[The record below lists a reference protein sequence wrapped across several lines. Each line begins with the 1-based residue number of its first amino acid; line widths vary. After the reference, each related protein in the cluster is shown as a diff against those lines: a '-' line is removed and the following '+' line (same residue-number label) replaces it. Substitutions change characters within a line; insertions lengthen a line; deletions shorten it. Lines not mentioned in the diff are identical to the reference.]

1 MSQTKR
7 TASHANVI
15 VRMTQACVL
24 GLVWLALS
32 ISPAMAS
39 GGVATGGGLIFDPGK
54 PESPADGLG
63 GGGLKD
69 YNIASCPGE
78 GIASRFVPC
87 IRAVVVD
94 AAYLFFDN
102 VYPLLE
108 SAIYAAL
115 TLAVILYG
123 VMLVTQ
129 WIPTPKAS
137 TETFVFIIKIGAV
150 VGFTSNI
157 EIIYNLSISLLDG
170 FIYSVTNYSFS
181 GYGGFALRCPPGTEF
196 QGASYGP
203 GSANWMPLWHR
214 IDCVLDRIVGINAR
228 AGEEI
233 SSGIL
238 AFLWDN
244 AFTGAMGI
252 MVFIGGLYMI
262 ASLVMGLFRA
272 IAQYIISLMLLGLI
286 VMTGL
291 IFIPFIL
298 FRQTA
303 MEYFRKWLRIFI
315 STILQPVVVFAFM
328 SVLITALD
336 VTMFSGPNSFYR
348 TVAGD
353 NSNAADFSLSRYMV
367 DRNLYRARQAGP
379 YVQDNAP
386 LPDQRPTAESGR
398 RDGISN
404 PDDPRSRNL
413 GSLNEL
419 LVGIEYKEIDWA
431 RLCNARGGSTPTIDC
446 GNANE
451 TMREAV
457 GNSLIMSI
465 ITVFLLLQIMN
476 QIPRLAQDLTGG
488 ARETVD
494 TGGLAGNTVMSQ
506 GLSNATGNMTQR
518 ISNLVTM
525 RSTPGGGR

>member
-1 MSQTKR
+1 M
-7 TASHANVI
+7 SHASTALSSANVFF
-15 VRMTQACVL
+15 RMIQVCAMA
-24 GLVWLALS
+24 LVWLTLS
-32 ISPAMAS
+32 ITPAMAGS
-39 GGVATGGGLIFDPGK
+39 EGPIYDPGK
-54 PESPADGLG
+54 ATSPAEGLEG
-63 GGGLKD
+63 GNLKD
-69 YNIASCPGE
+69 YKVTSCSGE

-87 IRAVVVD
+87 IRAVVID
-94 AAYLFFDN
+94 AAYLFFDE
-102 VYPLLE
+102 VYPLFE
-108 SAIYAAL
+108 NAIYAAL

-129 WIPTPKAS
+129 WVPTPKAS
-137 TETFVFIIKIGAV
+137 TETFIFIIKIGAV

-196 QGASYGP
+196 EGASYGP
-203 GSANWMPLWHR
+203 GSADWMPLWHR
-214 IDCVLDRIVGINAR
+214 IDCVLDRVIGINAR

-252 MVFIGGLYMI
+252 MVFLGGLYMI
-262 ASLVMGLFRA
+262 ASLIMGLFRA
-272 IAQYIISLMLLGLI
+272 IAQYIISIMLLGLI

-315 STILQPVVVFAFM
+315 STILQPVIVFAFM

-353 NSNAADFSLSRYMV
+353 NSDAADFSLSRYMV
-367 DRNLYRARQAGP
+367 DRNLYRAAQAGP

-386 LPDQRPTAESGR
+386 LPDQAPTAESGR
-398 RDGISN
+398 RDGMN
-404 PDDPRSRNL
+404 TPDDPRRRNA

-419 LVGIEYKEIDWA
+419 LVGIEYKEIDWVK
-431 RLCNARGGSTPTIDC
+431 LCNARGSSSPTINC

-465 ITVFLLLQIMN
+465 ITVFLLIQIMN
-476 QIPRLAQDLTGG
+476 QIPLIAQDLTGG
-488 ARETVD
+488 ARESVN
-494 TGGLAGNTVMSQ
+494 TGGLAGNSLMSR
-506 GLSNATGNMTQR
+506 GLSNATGNISQR
-518 ISNLVTM
+518 IGNLVTT
-525 RSTPGGGR
+525 RSTPGGGRS